1 MRIDTND
8 KNQNSNLSAQNE
20 SVIQRYKSK
29 LEKLTVMTPMTV
41 MLGDNT
47 LTKQD
52 TFRPDEVVEYFNNVT
67 AKLPDWDIQET
78 TQTRDKDL
86 RRIFTK
92 FQIREDDYR
101 LSCHL
106 SIQFHVLLYYKVDK
120 SVAEYQKRLEKITK
134 DIGDSE
140 EKYAQISDALVKD
153 KLNKQ
158 GMDEIKE
165 DQLFEMLFKDT
176 ELQESLENDIK
187 KLAGDKLNNLIRER
201 KEVLD
206 GLDRLLVETYQT
218 TSVLIDENRLVAGE
232 EGILYTLDQDIMK
245 NDQWH
250 GMIESK
256 DISEKNYNALSDRIK
271 EIYNALEV

>member
-8 KNQNSNLSAQNE
+8 KTQNSSLSAQNE
-20 SVIQRYKSK
+20 SVIQRYKSN

-52 TFRPDEVVEYFNNVT
+52 TFRPEGVVEYFDDIT
-67 AKLPDWDIQET
+67 SKLPDWRIQKT

-92 FQIREDDYR
+92 FQIREDNCR

-106 SIQFHVLLYYKVDK
+106 SIQFHVLLYYKPDK
-120 SVAEYQKRLEKITK
+120 MVAEYQKRLERITK
-134 DIGDSE
+134 EIGDSE

-165 DQLFEMLFKDT
+165 DKLFEMLFKDT
-176 ELQESLENDIK
+176 ELQESLEMSIK
-187 KLAGDKLNNLIRER
+187 KLAGDKLNNLTKER
-201 KEVLD
+201 RDVLD

-232 EGILYTLDQDIMK
+232 EGILYTLDQDIEK
-245 NDQWH
+245 NEQWY
-250 GMIESK
+250 GMIESE
-256 DISEKNYNALSDRIK
+256 DISQKTYNSLLDRIK